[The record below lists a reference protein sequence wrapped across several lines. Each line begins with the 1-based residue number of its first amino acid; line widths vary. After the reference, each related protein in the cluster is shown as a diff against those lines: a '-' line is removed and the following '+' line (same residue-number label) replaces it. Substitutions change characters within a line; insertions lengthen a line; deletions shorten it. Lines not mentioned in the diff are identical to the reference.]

1 MAQWRGEPTSAGPS
15 PSPRAAF
22 HAAPRPEVPFELM
35 SRLPDDFSL
44 LGPAQ
49 VFLNEAWAAHS
60 QRGLLEE
67 RGRERDENANLKWKV
82 GRELADDGWLEYWQL
97 TENPLDEREP
107 IRVGAWPEKRETDA
121 LADEQAQTRG
131 DEQNL
136 D

>member
-1 MAQWRGEPTSAGPS
+1 
-15 PSPRAAF
+15 
-22 HAAPRPEVPFELM
+22 M

-67 RGRERDENANLKWKV
+67 RGRERDENANFKWKV

-121 LADEQAQTRG
+121 LADEQEQARG
-131 DEQNL
+131 DEHNL

>member
-1 MAQWRGEPTSAGPS
+1 
-15 PSPRAAF
+15 
-22 HAAPRPEVPFELM
+22 M
-35 SRLPDDFSL
+35 SRLPDDFAL

-49 VFLNEAWAAHS
+49 VFLNEAWAAHL

-97 TENPLDEREP
+97 TENPLDKREP

-121 LADEQAQTRG
+121 LAEEQAQARG
-131 DEQNL
+131 DEHNL